1 MSKNKTPGDICSIK
15 FVQIAEWKI
24 SEELAPTGCFAN
36 GKQFCVDLGFIYTR
50 MLVHTHTQ
58 KSSQENLGFH

>member
-1 MSKNKTPGDICSIK
+1 MGKNKTPGDIRSIK

-36 GKQFCVDLGFIYTR
+36 GKQFCVALGFTYTCMPVHTR
-50 MLVHTHTQ
+50 MQ
-58 KSSQENLGFH
+58 KSSQKN